1 MATQKTKHLTKSE
14 RAEIAN
20 LYVSEDK
27 PTQEE
32 LAYQYHCSP
41 VTIRRALAEE
51 GVIQLKGYKTE
62 KEEEVIDFLISQG
75 LQKLEDLQDFVTRA
89 RTGIL

>member
-1 MATQKTKHLTKSE
+1 MASTQTKHLTKRE
-14 RAEIAN
+14 RTIVAT
-20 LYVSEDK
+20 LYTSADK

-32 LAYQYHCSP
+32 LAHQFHCSP

-62 KEEEVIDFLISQG
+62 KEEEVINFLISQG
-75 LQKLEDLQDFVTRA
+75 LQKLEDLQDFVSRA
-89 RTGIL
+89 RTGTL